1 MIATL
6 LREHR
11 QLRYGEMG
19 GYAGRKRHGVEAADE
34 NGNDEGG
41 QQWQAVSHLR
51 MPAGRRLQVDSGQE
65 LPELVASILQ
75 CSIA

>member
-1 MIATL
+1 
-6 LREHR
+6 
-11 QLRYGEMG
+11 
-19 GYAGRKRHGVEAADE
+19 VEAADE

-41 QQWQAVSHLR
+41 QQWKAVSHFR

-65 LPELVASILQ
+65 LPELDASILQ